1 MCIMPCPQRPKDDVV
16 APGPGVT
23 GGYEM
28 LVPLP
33 LDAGNYSDAS

>member
-1 MCIMPCPQRPKDDVV
+1 MCIMPCPQRPKDNVV

-28 LVPLP
+28 P
-33 LDAGNYSDAS
+33 LDAGN